1 MRKSY
6 RRANFHL
13 LMMIVGKL
21 MSYQS
26 FLIVAAQ
33 LHFPSFRGACSSCST
48 SSTELEMQILF
59 GIGSWELG
67 VVVDWIGSW
76 CDDDDGVDGASSSLW
91 LQ

>member
-6 RRANFHL
+6 RRTNFHL

-59 GIGSWELG
+59 GIGSWEWLLIGLG
-67 VVVDWIGSW
+67 VG
-76 CDDDDGVDGASSSLW
+76 DGVDGASSSL
-91 LQ
+91 

>member
-6 RRANFHL
+6 RRTNFHL

-59 GIGSWELG
+59 RIGSWEWLLIGLG
-67 VVVDWIGSW
+67 VG
-76 CDDDDGVDGASSSLW
+76 DGAIVHSS
-91 LQ
+91 

>member
-59 GIGSWELG
+59 RIGSWEWLLIGLG
-67 VVVDWIGSW
+67 VG
-76 CDDDDGVDGASSSLW
+76 DGAIVHSS
-91 LQ
+91 